1 MLLPLRLFLP
11 TLQSLH
17 KKLKTIHWLIKYHA
31 ALPFIVKL
39 QAGAQDLLMISR
51 HDFKSITTSATNF
64 GLITQQPR
72 NNTTVL
78 ALRELTCA
86 IYIYKEFAAIIQSY
100 LRNPRHFSYSLRNP
114 AAACAVR
121 LSTSDKV

>member
-17 KKLKTIHWLIKYHA
+17 KKLNTLHWLIKYHA

-51 HDFKSITTSATNF
+51 HDFKSITTPATYF
-64 GLITQQPR
+64 GLISRQSRT
-72 NNTTVL
+72 NTTVF
-78 ALRELTCA
+78 ALRELICA
-86 IYIYKEFAAIIQSY
+86 IYIHKEFAAMIQSP
-100 LRNPRHFSYSLRNP
+100 LEKP
-114 AAACAVR
+114 
-121 LSTSDKV
+121 